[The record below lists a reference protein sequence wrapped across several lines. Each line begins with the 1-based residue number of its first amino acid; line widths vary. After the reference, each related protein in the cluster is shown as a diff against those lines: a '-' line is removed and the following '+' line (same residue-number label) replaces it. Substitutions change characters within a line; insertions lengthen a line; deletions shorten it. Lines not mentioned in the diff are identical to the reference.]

1 MTHWQKSSS
10 RQAPKSKA
18 ELREM
23 LTEAVRNTRP
33 VPSRSQAKAPPIPE
47 EPSISNQAF
56 KVLPAVR

>member
-1 MTHWQKSSS
+1 MTHWQKSSP
-10 RQAPKSKA
+10 RQAPRSKA

-33 VPSRSQAKAPPIPE
+33 VPNRNPAKATTIAE
-47 EPSISNQAF
+47 DPSISNQAF